1 MKLNEIMT
9 PEVVTIGPNASLQQ
23 AAQMMA
29 SLDIGLLPVIA
40 NDELLGVITDRDITI
55 RAAARGLDPKRTQ
68 VRYVMTEA
76 VICSSD
82 IQEIA
87 QGAKQ
92 MMNHQIRRLP
102 ILDGHQSSGDR
113 LSQAPGEALA
123 HKCCLRCAH
132 FETNVPVSYAERFE
146 AQRRGG
152 T

>member
-9 PEVVTIGPNASLQQ
+9 PDVVTIDPDASLQQ

-29 SLDIGLLPVIA
+29 SLDIGLLPVMA
-40 NDELLGVITDRDITI
+40 NDDLVGVITDRDITV

-76 VICSSD
+76 AICSSD
-82 IQEIA
+82 TQEIA

-102 ILDGHQSSGDR
+102 ILDGDQR
-113 LSQAPGEALA
+113 LVGIVSLSDLVRALDDKCLAGEVL
-123 HKCCLRCAH
+123 LRIS
-132 FETNVPVSYAERFE
+132 ETIVPASLS
-146 AQRRGG
+146 RG
-152 T
+152 